1 MSSEK
6 NKIQISR
13 PFGPSVAKVIM
24 SEEIIKL
31 LNDYV
36 DKIVADKKKSKELDY
51 GDQLAGNVIQEFKL
65 EEEFMKTS
73 GWAKF
78 LANSTSKWLE
88 NTEKKKI
95 TKFHIINSW
104 IVRQFKNEYNPT
116 HWHGGHISGA
126 GFLKVPKDLGKHVQD
141 KQNKEYRGGN
151 LQLIHGSRMFLSSST
166 INIKPKVGD
175 FYFFPNYLMHT
186 VFPFR
191 SSEEE
196 RRSISFNALID
207 ENIYNVYGKA

>member
-6 NKIQISR
+6 NKIQIFR

-36 DKIVADKKKSKELDY
+36 DKIIDDKKKSKELDY

-78 LANSTSKWLE
+78 LANST
-88 NTEKKKI
+88 
-95 TKFHIINSW
+95 H
-104 IVRQFKNEYNPT
+104 
-116 HWHGGHISGA
+116 
-126 GFLKVPKDLGKHVQD
+126 
-141 KQNKEYRGGN
+141 
-151 LQLIHGSRMFLSSST
+151 
-166 INIKPKVGD
+166 
-175 FYFFPNYLMHT
+175 
-186 VFPFR
+186 
-191 SSEEE
+191 
-196 RRSISFNALID
+196 
-207 ENIYNVYGKA
+207 